1 MQSTL
6 SILVTGS
13 QGQLGSALYEAAQA
27 YRSWSFHYYTR
38 EGLDITR
45 GDRIREVLEACRPDL
60 VINAAAYTA
69 VDRAEDEPDRAFAVN
84 EGGAGLLAKHCA
96 ELDVGLVHLSTDYVY
111 HNELRR
117 PLLETDPVH
126 PVGVYARSKLA
137 GELAVQASHPGAYV
151 VRTSWLYGMHGQN
164 FVKTM
169 LRLAAE
175 RPELRV
181 VDDQVGSPT
190 YANDLAGAL
199 LALAGPMA
207 SGDMPAGVYN
217 YANAGQT
224 TWYGLAREAF
234 KMAGR
239 QVDVRPITTADYPT
253 PAERPPYSVL
263 DCSKIAAHLDG
274 GISSWERSLQKCISR
289 LAFFHVKK

>member
-1 MQSTL
+1 MQSSL

-13 QGQLGSALYEAAQA
+13 QGQLGRALYEASQA
-27 YRSWSFHYYTR
+27 YRSWSFHFYTR

-69 VDRAEDEPDRAFAVN
+69 VDRAEDEPERAFAVN

-96 ELDVGLVHLSTDYVY
+96 ALGVGLVHVSTDYVY

-117 PLLETDPVH
+117 PLLETDPVQ

-137 GELAVQASHPGAYV
+137 GELAVQANHPGAYI
-151 VRTSWLYGMHGQN
+151 VRTSWVYGRHGHN

-181 VDDQVGSPT
+181 VDDQIGSPT

-199 LALAGPMA
+199 LALAGPMV
-207 SGDMPAGVYN
+207 SGSMPAGVYN

-224 TWYGLAREAF
+224 SWYGLAREAF

-239 QVDVRPITTADYPT
+239 EVDVRPIATADYPT
-253 PAERPPYSVL
+253 PAERPAYSVL
-263 DCSKIAAHLDG
+263 DCSKIAAHLGG
-274 GISSWERSLQKCISR
+274 GIGSWERSLQKCISR